1 MLVNAKHCQ
10 PQILASLDPARDD
23 RAETTYAWL
32 IREIDVSRLR
42 YSHDNISR
50 KFLHGQHK
58 GQNVETLSYD
68 LWYDRLR
75 TADVKPLVAVSW
87 KGVIWVICGNRRCHA
102 MKSYVDW
109 LGSRNSMPVPKAR
122 VILHDFPRLSGIRDE
137 QVRWAFMLKAV
148 SSMSTRSGGLDVQ
161 VGRTFR

>member
-1 MLVNAKHCQ
+1 MQSVMINEFLQ
-10 PQILASLDPARDD
+10 SEISGSGQILASLDPARDD

-68 LWYDRLR
+68 LWNDRLR

-87 KGVIWVICGNRRCHA
+87 KGAIWVICGNRRCHA
-102 MKSYVDW
+102 MKSYEW
-109 LGSRNSMPVPKAR
+109 LGP
-122 VILHDFPRLSGIRDE
+122 
-137 QVRWAFMLKAV
+137 
-148 SSMSTRSGGLDVQ
+148 
-161 VGRTFR
+161 